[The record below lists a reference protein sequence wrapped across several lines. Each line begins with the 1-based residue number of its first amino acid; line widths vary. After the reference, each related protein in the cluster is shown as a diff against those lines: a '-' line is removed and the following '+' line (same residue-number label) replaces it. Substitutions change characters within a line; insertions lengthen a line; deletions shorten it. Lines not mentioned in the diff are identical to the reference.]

1 MMTILLV
8 DDSKIIRMLLK
19 NVLTISFGS
28 ATTFL
33 EAENGEVAIKKM
45 ASTPVDLMFL
55 DWNMPVMN
63 GEQVVDIIR
72 ANPTYKNTRI
82 IMATTEGGKEGVL
95 RMLKKGV
102 NGYLVKPFQE
112 ASILKAV
119 EVLRLRPLV
128 TAPPSCATKE

>member
-1 MMTILLV
+1 
-8 DDSKIIRMLLK
+8 
-19 NVLTISFGS
+19 
-28 ATTFL
+28 
-33 EAENGEVAIKKM
+33 
-45 ASTPVDLMFL
+45 MFL
-55 DWNMPVMN
+55 DWNMPIMN

-72 ANPTYKNTRI
+72 ANPAYKTTRI

-119 EVLRLRPLV
+119 EVLRMR
-128 TAPPSCATKE
+128 PPSPCATSNK

>member
-1 MMTILLV
+1 MTILLV
-8 DDSKIIRMLLK
+8 DDSKIIRMLLR
-19 NVLTISFGS
+19 NVLTRSFG
-28 ATTFL
+28 ADTTFL
-33 EAENGEVAIKKM
+33 EAENGEIAVQQM
-45 ASTPVDLMFL
+45 AKNSVDLMFL
-55 DWNMPVMN
+55 DWNMPIMN

-72 ANPTYKNTRI
+72 ANPAYKTTRI

-119 EVLRLRPLV
+119 EVLRMRS
-128 TAPPSCATKE
+128 PSPCATSDK

>member
-1 MMTILLV
+1 MTILLV
-8 DDSKIIRMLLK
+8 DDSKIIRMLLR
-19 NVLTISFGS
+19 NVLTRSFG
-28 ATTFL
+28 ADTTFL
-33 EAENGEVAIKKM
+33 EAENGEIAVQQM
-45 ASTPVDLMFL
+45 AKNSVDLMFL
-55 DWNMPVMN
+55 DWNMPIMN

-72 ANPTYKNTRI
+72 ANPAYKTTRI

-128 TAPPSCATKE
+128 TAPTSSTTKE